1 MSNQDEEKLISTEEF
16 VVDKFHSEENQ
27 KRKST
32 CRITRDCCAFIT
44 VFILVSW
51 LGGISTVLYVKL
63 DWNDFGTVLYAN
75 ASISLK
81 LTKLQKQLTS
91 QQLLLLKSRKS
102 LIELQ
107 KTTNN
112 LQAITSK
119 ETKMISKMK
128 KDIAELNRDYY
139 EIRRKS
145 SELSQKFEAFKNG
158 ANKIGT
164 LNVGLFIILTVLY
177 YCMYC

>member
-81 LTKLQKQLTS
+81 FTKLQKQLTS

-107 KTTNN
+107 KT
-112 LQAITSK
+112 
-119 ETKMISKMK
+119 TKMISKMK

-177 YCMYC
+177 YCMYCWL

>member
-16 VVDKFHSEENQ
+16 VVEKVHSEENP
-27 KRKST
+27 KRKWRT
-32 CRITRDCCAFIT
+32 TRNCWAFII

-107 KTTNN
+107 KTTKN

-119 ETKMISKMK
+119 ETKTIFKMQ
-128 KDIAELNRDYY
+128 KDIDEFKRDYY

-164 LNVGLFIILTVLY
+164 LKVY
-177 YCMYC
+177 MK

>member
-81 LTKLQKQLTS
+81 FTKLQKQLTS

-107 KTTNN
+107 KT
-112 LQAITSK
+112 
-119 ETKMISKMK
+119 TKMISKMK